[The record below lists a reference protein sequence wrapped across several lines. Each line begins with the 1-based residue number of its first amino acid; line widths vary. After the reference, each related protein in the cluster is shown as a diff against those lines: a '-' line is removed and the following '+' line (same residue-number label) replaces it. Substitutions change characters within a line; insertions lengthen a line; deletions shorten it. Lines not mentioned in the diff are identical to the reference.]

1 MLPDSKCFSVARN
14 YYFAALH
21 TFAMVTLGCG
31 MLNWAYN
38 YNWLV
43 VLLNITIYKSNNIP
57 EHGAGMGK

>member
-1 MLPDSKCFSVARN
+1 
-14 YYFAALH
+14 
-21 TFAMVTLGCG
+21 MVTLGCG